1 MKKEYIKM
9 NNNDDHLS
17 LGNLFRLIKELSKN
31 KSSALQ
37 TEIFCFLFEI
47 DEINDT
53 TVNNYCVGCRGIGN
67 DYKQIYLNKQKRY
80 IKDDTIFEDIIIN
93 ILSIIDGRIY
103 VTDKKR
109 EFINTNE
116 SMNNLCKKL
125 YNIAKND
132 KSVNT
137 ELITNINVLLKEND
151 YYKAFVEILFFIV
164 LQKRQPL
171 YESDLKKEVI
181 ENILNDTYMSSS
193 GLQEYLILKLTE
205 SINFDFNMKK
215 IALEGNAYACFE
227 IGSNEYCGYVTGK
240 PRYEEAYKY
249 FKIAANYNHAG
260 ALYMIGNMYY
270 KGYLGNKTDEELETA
285 YNYLIKAR
293 DLGNIA
299 ALNVLGVFY
308 LNGLYPVKKD
318 VEEAIKYFN
327 KASDNNYAYAL
338 NNLGKI
344 YEERKEN
351 DLAFSYYTRSAD
363 LGESWACNKVGECY
377 KKGIYT
383 KKDPLKAF
391 EYYKKAIE
399 SNHRVT
405 EYYAY
410 YNLASIYYN
419 GNAEIG
425 VSKDE
430 EKAIEYYK
438 IASSHNILE
447 ASIDLLYITVDKYL
461 KTRES
466 RFLEKINQYKKAIE
480 INSKYTK
487 EIKEKV
493 EKILDELSSKKEIDI
508 KKIID
513 NQ

>member
-9 NNNDDHLS
+9 NNNDNHLS

-37 TEIFCFLFEI
+37 TEIFCFLFEVE
-47 DEINDT
+47 EINDT
-53 TVNNYCVGCRGIGN
+53 TVNNYCVGCRGIGS

-80 IKDDTIFEDIIIN
+80 QKDDTIFEDIIIN
-93 ILSIIDGRIY
+93 ILSIIDGRVY

-109 EFINTNE
+109 EFINNNE

-132 KSVNT
+132 KSVNN
-137 ELITNINVLLKEND
+137 ELITEINTLLKDNNL
-151 YYKAFVEILFFIV
+151 YKAFIELLFFIV
-164 LQKRQPL
+164 LQKKQPL

-193 GLQEYLILKLTE
+193 GLEEYLSLKLTE

-249 FKIAANYNHAG
+249 FKIAASYNHAG

-270 KGYLGNKTDEELETA
+270 KGYLGNKTNEDLEIA

-318 VEEAIKYFN
+318 QKEAIKYFN
-327 KASDNNYAYAL
+327 KACDNNYAYAL

-344 YEERKEN
+344 YETKGDTE
-351 DLAFSYYTRSAD
+351 LSFSYYLRSAN
-363 LGESWACNKVGECY
+363 LGESWASNKVAECY
-377 KKGIYT
+377 KNGTYT
-383 KKDPLKAF
+383 KKDISKAF

-399 SNHRVT
+399 SNHRT
-405 EYYAY
+405 LEYYAY
-410 YNLASIYYN
+410 YNLANIYLN

-425 VSKDE
+425 ISKDE
-430 EKAIEYYK
+430 DIAIEYYK
-438 IASSHNILE
+438 IASNHNIIE
-447 ASIDLLYITVDKYL
+447 ASIDLLYLTIDKYL
-461 KTRES
+461 KTREN
-466 RFLEKINQYKKAIE
+466 RYLEKINQYKKAIE
-480 INSKYTK
+480 INSKYNS
-487 EIKEKV
+487 EIKEKI
-493 EKILDELSSKKEIDI
+493 EIKLKELSTKKEIDI
-508 KKIID
+508 SLII
-513 NQ
+513 NN

>member
-80 IKDDTIFEDIIIN
+80 TKDDTIFEDIIIN

-103 VTDKKR
+103 VTDNKR
-109 EFINTNE
+109 EFINKNE
-116 SMNNLCKKL
+116 SMASLCKKL

-137 ELITNINVLLKEND
+137 EIITEVNVLLKEND
-151 YYKAFVEILFFIV
+151 LYKAFVELLFFIV

-270 KGYLGNKTDEELETA
+270 KGYLGNKTNEDLELA
-285 YNYLIKAR
+285 YDYLIKAR
-293 DLGNIA
+293 DLGNVA

-318 VEEAIKYFN
+318 QEEAIKYFN

-344 YEERKEN
+344 YEN
-351 DLAFSYYTRSAD
+351 NGDTDLAFSYYLRSAN
-363 LGESWACNKVGECY
+363 LGESWACNKVGECFRN
-377 KKGIYT
+377 GIYT
-383 KKDPLKAF
+383 KKDIPKSF

-399 SNHRVT
+399 SNHRT
-405 EYYAY
+405 LEYYAY
-410 YNLASIYYN
+410 YNLALIYYN

-425 VSKDE
+425 VTKDE
-430 EKAIEYYK
+430 DMAIEYLK
-438 IASSHNILE
+438 IASSHNIIE
-447 ASIDLLYITVDKYL
+447 ASIDLLYITTDKYL
-461 KTRES
+461 KTREE
-466 RFLEKINQYKKAIE
+466 RFLEKINQYKKLIE
-480 INSKYTK
+480 INSKYNNDL
-487 EIKEKV
+487 KEKV
-493 EKILDELSSKKEIDI
+493 EKKLKELSSKKEIDI
-508 KKIID
+508 SFLI
-513 NQ
+513 NN

>member
-293 DLGNIA
+293 DLGNVA

-318 VEEAIKYFN
+318 VEEAIKYLN

-430 EKAIEYYK
+430 DKAVEYYK

-480 INSKYTK
+480 INPKYTK
-487 EIKEKV
+487 EIKEIV
-493 EKILDELSSKKEIDI
+493 EKKLDELSSKKEIDI